1 MRLGFERIAKDKRG
15 SDRVKGSLIGHG
27 KLLELFPNFKD
38 DIQENGIDL
47 RVGKIEA
54 IKNDGKIIGCI
65 DDEKFKPDY
74 FPIPLVNDSHYR
86 LLPQNFYFVTCDR
99 AIHIPDGYTQIYQIR
114 SSFARCGLILLSSVG
129 DNGFNGTLMMGL
141 YNASPLPIFVGKN
154 ERIIQALTFKNDG
167 SATEYSGAYQND
179 DFYKE

>member
-1 MRLGFERIAKDKRG
+1 M
-15 SDRVKGSLIGHG
+15 KGSLIGHG
-27 KLLELFPNFKD
+27 KLQELFPNFKE

-86 LLPQNFYFVTCDR
+86 LLSHNYYFITVDR
-99 AIHIPDGYTQIYQIR
+99 QIHIPKGYIQQYYLR
-114 SSFARCGLILLSSVG
+114 SSFARCGLILTDAIG
-129 DNGFNGTLMMGL
+129 DSDFSGTLMVGV
-141 YNASPLPIFVGKN
+141 YNSSPMPIFVGKN
-154 ERIIQALTFKNDG
+154 ERIIQAVTIKTDG
-167 SATEYSGAYQND
+167 TDLSYNGDYQND